1 MMKTLFQTEEAW
13 SSLILRVMLGVVMFP
28 HGAQKL
34 VGWFGG
40 SGFTSTMG
48 FFTDKMNIPWILAF
62 LVIIAES
69 LGAIAL
75 LLGFLTR
82 LTAFGITCIMIGA
95 IWMVHL
101 PYGFFMNWFGKQAG
115 EGFEYH
121 LLAIAISV
129 ALMITGSGKWSVD
142 GAIAMKW
149 KI

>member
-34 VGWFGG
+34 LGWFGG

-142 GAIAMKW
+142 GAIAMK
-149 KI
+149 